1 MSGVL
6 VTGLVK
12 DGGRVSG
19 VRIRTNGS
27 EGELRARLVVGA
39 DGRNSTV
46 ADLVGARKY
55 NVVPHER
62 FCYWSFFEG
71 ADLSPEPTLVFHR
84 RGERFVIACPCDNGL

>member
-1 MSGVL
+1 M
-6 VTGLVK
+6 TGLVK

-71 ADLSPEPTLVFHR
+71 ADTVPGANVGVSSPGRAVR
-84 RGERFVIACPCDNGL
+84 DRMSV